1 MRKLS
6 IFGLFLSFILVVF
19 TTSSALA
26 QIKLGYG
33 GSSKKDK
40 FKIDYANP
48 KEYTIEEITVEGVK
62 YLNEGTIIAMSG
74 LRKGDKIR
82 IPGDAITNAVRKL
95 WKPGLVGNVK
105 IDATKVKDNKIWLKI
120 TLSERPRL
128 SRYEFYGVPK
138 GQHSTLSEKIS
149 LIRGRMLNDAILK
162 NTENALRNHYIEKGF
177 KNIEVKITPQPDTT
191 ISSGAKNWVYLRIDI
206 NKHKK
211 VRIEEITFEGISEIK
226 EKRIRRKLKKTKQ
239 KRFGRVFAPS
249 KFVESL
255 YEEDKENLIKFYNKL
270 GYRNASIDVDT
281 VWDVTGEDLVK
292 IKFKITEGKKF
303 RYRNLTWTGNSVY
316 KDETLARI
324 LGIKKGDIYNPE
336 ELQKRLNFSPTSTD
350 IMSLYMDDGYLFFQ
364 INPTEVQVS
373 EDSIDIEMR
382 IVEGEQ
388 ADINKIIINGNTVTS
403 DHVIYRELRTI
414 PGEKFSR
421 SDLIRTQQEL
431 AGLGYFDPETINIR
445 PIPNQANGTVD
456 IVYDLEEKSSNQ
468 FELSGGWGGFQGFI
482 GTLGLSVN
490 NFSTRKMFKQWNP
503 IPQGDGQQ
511 LSLRMQSNGRAFQ
524 NYSFSFTEPWF
535 GGKKPHS
542 LSFSVSY
549 SISRQ
554 RNSVY
559 DVRSFSGKA
568 HILSTTISFGRRL
581 TFPDDRFTMLNSFS
595 YLRYNLDNFQSSF
608 GDFTDGI
615 SNSFVLNTTIA
626 RNSIDNPTYPRGG
639 SSVSLSI
646 SLTPPY
652 SLFSDRTYSVGD
664 PDRFKWI
671 EYHKWMFD
679 NSWYTKLV
687 GNLVLRTSA
696 HMGFIGVYGDRD
708 ISPFERFTLGG
719 SGLTINN
726 FLLGTDII
734 GLRGY
739 TDNSI
744 RPIEFDENGNQRSE
758 IGGVTY
764 NKFVMELRYPISL
777 KPAATIFM
785 VAFAEAGNNW
795 GNFDDF
801 NPFEVR
807 RSVGAGARIFM
818 PAFGMLGFDWA
829 YGFDEIPGVPNANG
843 AQFHFTIGQ
852 QIR

>member
-1 MRKLS
+1 MKKILV
-6 IFGLFLSFILVVF
+6 FILF
-19 TTSSALA
+19 ISLTSGAFA
-26 QIKLGYG
+26 QIKLGY
-33 GSSKKDK
+33 SAKKDK
-40 FKIDYANP
+40 FEVNYAEP
-48 KEYTIEEITVEGVK
+48 AEYIIEDIRVEGVE
-62 YLNEGTIIAMSG
+62 YLNSGTIISMSG
-74 LRKGDKIR
+74 LKKGDKIR
-82 IPGDAITNAVRKL
+82 IPGDAVTDAIRKL
-95 WKPGLVGNVK
+95 WKPGLVGDVQ
-105 IDATKVKDNKIWLKI
+105 IDATQVEGDKIWLKI

-138 GQHSTLSEKIS
+138 GQHTTLSDKID

-162 NTENALRNHYIEKGF
+162 NTETSIRNHYAAKGF
-177 KNIEVKITPQPDTT
+177 KNIKVKITPQADTT

-206 NKHKK
+206 DRKKK
-211 VRIEEITFEGISEIK
+211 VKIEEIVFEGVEQVK
-226 EKRIRRKLKKTKQ
+226 EKRLRRKLKKTKQ
-239 KRFGRVFAPS
+239 KKFGRIFTPS
-249 KFVESL
+249 KFVADL
-255 YEEDKENLIKFYNKL
+255 YEEDKTNLIKFYNKL
-270 GYRNASIDVDT
+270 GYRNASIDMDT
-281 VWDVTGEDLVK
+281 VWDVADEDLVK
-292 IKFKITEGKKF
+292 IRFKINEGERF
-303 RYRNLTWTGNSVY
+303 RYRNITWTGNSVY
-316 KDETLARI
+316 DDEMLAKV

-336 ELQKRLNFSPTSTD
+336 ELQKRLNFNPNSTD

-364 INPTEVQVS
+364 INPIETQVLK
-373 EDSIDIEMR
+373 DSIDIEMR

-388 ADINKIIINGNTVTS
+388 ADINKIIVNGNTVTS
-403 DHVIYRELRTI
+403 DHVIFRELRTV

-421 SDLIRTQQEL
+421 SNLIRTQQEL
-431 AGLGYFDPETINIR
+431 AGLGYFDPETIDIQ
-445 PIPNQANGTVD
+445 PIPNQASGTVD
-456 IVYDLEEKSSNQ
+456 IVYNLEEKSSNQ

-490 NFSTRKMFKQWNP
+490 NFSSRKIFKEWRP
-503 IPQGDGQQ
+503 IPQGDGQS
-511 LSLRMQSNGRAFQ
+511 LSLRMQSNGQAFQ

-542 LSFSVSY
+542 LSLSFSY
-549 SISRQ
+549 SVSRQ
-554 RNSVY
+554 RDFNNPF
-559 DVRSFSGKA
+559 DFRAFMGKA
-568 HILSTTISFGRRL
+568 AILSGTISFGRRL

-595 YLRYNLDNFQSSF
+595 YLRYNLNNFQSSF

-626 RNSIDNPTYPRGG
+626 RNSVDNPTYPRGG
-639 SSVSLSI
+639 SSVSLSV

-652 SLFSDRTYSVGD
+652 SLFSDADYSKGS

-679 NSWYTKLV
+679 NSWYTKIA

-696 HMGFIGVYGDRD
+696 HMGFIGVYGDRE
-708 ISPFERFTLGG
+708 ISPFERFTVGG

-739 TDNSI
+739 QDNSI
-744 RPIEFDENGNQRSE
+744 RPIEYDESGRQESP
-758 IGGVTY
+758 IGGVVY

-777 KPAATIFM
+777 KPAATIF
-785 VAFAEAGNNW
+785 VVGFAEAGNNW
-795 GNFDDF
+795 GSFDEF
-801 NPFEVR
+801 NPFEVK
-807 RSVGAGARIFM
+807 RSAGLGARIFM